1 VILNKAMMKNGLF
14 VILFFLIHVGLFAQ
28 GASSSTISAAGA
40 KGVVQGKYYS
50 HVIGQASVVVGTSV
64 KNGLT
69 VRQGFKQPN
78 LIARSIQKSG
88 LKIQVAEENPI
99 RYQVFPNPFIDQL
112 TIKFSEQST
121 SPTFVAMYSIAGQL
135 IWESTYPANISEV
148 KLLDFKQVKAGKYIL
163 HVLYQGKPYVEG
175 VIKE

>member
-1 VILNKAMMKNGLF
+1 MKNF
-14 VILFFLIHVGLFAQ
+14 AVFMLFFLSPVCLFAQ

-50 HVIGQASVVVGTSV
+50 HVIGQASVVAGTSV

-88 LKIQVAEENPI
+88 LKIQVAEENSI
-99 RYQVFPNPFIDQL
+99 SYQVFPNPFIDQL

-121 SPTFVAMYSIAGQL
+121 SPTFVAIYSITGQS
-135 IWESTYPANISEV
+135 IWESIYPSNISEV

-163 HVLYQGKPYVEG
+163 HVLYRGKPYVEG